1 MAEKIYLCIDLKSF
15 FASVESVARGLDP
28 FKTNLVVADPSR
40 GNGAICLAITPA
52 MKALGIRNR
61 CRVFEIPKNVE
72 YITAVPRMKTYMKVS
87 ADIYSV
93 YLRYVS
99 PDDIHVYSIDECFID
114 ATDYLQMYQKTPRE
128 FALMLM
134 NEVFRETGISASAG
148 IGTNLFLCK
157 IALDITA
164 KKVPDRIGFLDEN
177 EFKRTIWHHRP
188 ITDIWNIGR
197 GIAAR
202 LEKLGVYDL
211 YSVTKLP
218 RECLYKEFGVNA
230 EYLIDHAYGRESC
243 TIEDIHNYHSKTTSL
258 SNSQILFEDYKAE
271 DALTVLKEMVDA
283 LTLKIV
289 ENRVVAES
297 VSLSIGYSKDAA
309 RSTGGTRKLEQSTNS
324 YKKIIAVFEELFNS
338 TTKMSLP
345 IRKIGI
351 SFNNLKDESFASFSL
366 FDNVKAEEKEKRL
379 QETRVMLKN
388 KFGKNALLKGISY
401 TEKGTARERN
411 KLVGGHKG
419 E

>member
-1 MAEKIYLCIDLKSF
+1 MAEKIYICIDLKSF
-15 FASVESVARGLDP
+15 YASVESVARGLDP

-52 MKALGIRNR
+52 MKALGIKNR
-61 CRVFEIPKNVE
+61 CRIFEIPKNVE

-99 PDDIHVYSIDECFID
+99 PEDIHVYSIDECFID
-114 ATDYLQMYQKTPRE
+114 ATGYLSMYDKTPKQ
-128 FALMLM
+128 FAVMLM
-134 NEVFRETGISASAG
+134 DAVFRETGICASAG

-197 GIAAR
+197 GIAKR
-202 LEKLGVYDL
+202 LEKFGVYDL
-211 YSVTKLP
+211 HGVTQLP
-218 RECLYKEFGVNA
+218 EECLYREFGVNA
-230 EYLIDHAYGRESC
+230 KYIIDHANGRESC
-243 TIEDIHNYHSKTTSL
+243 TIKDIHGYTSKSTSL

-271 DALTVLKEMVDA
+271 DALTVLKEMVDG

-289 ENRVVAES
+289 EKHLVAQS
-297 VSLSIGYSKDAA
+297 VSLYIGYSKDIAKP
-309 RSTGGTRKLEQSTNS
+309 SGGTRKLDEYTNS
-324 YKKIIAVFEELFNS
+324 YKKIMTVFEELFFS

-345 IRKIGI
+345 VRKIGI

-366 FDNVKAEEKEKRL
+366 FDDIKAGEKEKKL
-379 QETRVMLKN
+379 QEARLEIRN
-388 KFGKNALLKGISY
+388 KFGKNAILKGISY